1 MAEALKPPWQPK
13 VLSGT
18 EITAAFLQISRY
30 LLYVKLKR
38 RTDMQRTK
46 HTAEFK
52 AGDVKQ
58 VKDKGHTMVDV
69 AARLGLSK
77 GLLTALPR
85 GTCEHCKLS

>member
-1 MAEALKPPWQPK
+1 
-13 VLSGT
+13 
-18 EITAAFLQISRY
+18 
-30 LLYVKLKR
+30 
-38 RTDMQRTK
+38 MQRTK